1 MRIFDYLK
9 AVTIDKTDLDFE
21 DEEVKKDYS
30 QRMMNRWISMN
41 EVFIPMINKLNRC
54 KNLPD
59 EIHYKYLLAEL
70 PQRKLYFNY
79 INKED
84 ENVEQVKRMICKYF
98 KCSLKES
105 VDYLHRLNDD
115 EIQSII
121 DAFSYGR
128 SGNDLMEI

>member
-1 MRIFDYLK
+1 MKIFDYLK
-9 AVTIDKTDLDFE
+9 AVTIDKTDLDFDDE
-21 DEEVKKDYS
+21 DVKKDYS

-41 EVFIPMINKLNRC
+41 EIFIPMINKLNGL

-70 PQRKLYFNY
+70 PQRKLYFKY
-79 INKED
+79 ISKED
-84 ENVEQVKRMICKYF
+84 ENIEMVKRMICLYF

-105 VDYLHRLNDD
+105 VDYLQRLNDD

-128 SGNDLMEI
+128 NGNLMEI